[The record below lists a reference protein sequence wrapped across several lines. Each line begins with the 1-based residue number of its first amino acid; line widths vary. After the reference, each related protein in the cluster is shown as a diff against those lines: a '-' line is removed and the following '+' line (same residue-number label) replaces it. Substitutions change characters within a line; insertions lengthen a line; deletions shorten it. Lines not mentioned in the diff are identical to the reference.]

1 MTKPRNA
8 GRYVVEQPDMPL
20 FVFGK
25 RTWGTCPMTASQAL
39 RHSRKGDTF
48 YRLALVPREEVER
61 EAGVRP

>member
-25 RTWGTCPMTASQAL
+25 RTWGVVPVTACKAL
-39 RHSRKGDTF
+39 RLSKRGDLF
-48 YRLALVPREEVER
+48 YRLILVPREEVER
-61 EAGVRP
+61 EAEVR